1 MQYEHF
7 LYLKNFSEMNLKV
20 GGVGQNP
27 SKWPF
32 WLFSLPCKVVI
43 EVWAAKRPDLQPMT
57 YIRMNE
63 KSCFQAISSLNKLER
78 RIGSQ
83 ANFWKKLLFWGV
95 VGLPG
100 PPGVF
105 KLVQD
110 GSRPLVQCPTLCHS
124 PPSWHFGF

>member
-1 MQYEHF
+1 MHYEHF

-63 KSCFQAISSLNKLER
+63 KSCFQTISVLTLRDIIFGSWVSLG
-78 RIGSQ
+78 I
-83 ANFWKKLLFWGV
+83 
-95 VGLPG
+95 
-100 PPGVF
+100 
-105 KLVQD
+105 
-110 GSRPLVQCPTLCHS
+110 
-124 PPSWHFGF
+124 